1 LFGWMLY
8 SVAQHAQ
15 FVTLDRAAVQPAY
28 ALLSL
33 GLLFASYAAF
43 IAAWRQL
50 AEHAGLHASWELHA
64 ARWSVSILGKYVPG
78 KVWQAVSRLALYA
91 ESKRWH
97 SGALAI
103 AIELLV
109 QVAACAVLA
118 GLLLPLALPATP
130 GWMPIALGLLGLL
143 PLAALRARPVHDL
156 LERVL
161 ARFGIRIGWKR
172 IPARLLRVV
181 VGWDALAYIAM
192 VAGYVM
198 FVEAIGYAAASI
210 APALAAGLL
219 LGGIAGMAA
228 FIVPAGLGVRE
239 AALAWVLSATV
250 SPPDAM
256 FLAVVSRVWLTL
268 GEVMIVAPAGA
279 LLWYRQSA
287 PRGTR

>member
-1 LFGWMLY
+1 MLY
-8 SVAQHAQ
+8 SVAEHAQ
-15 FVTLDRAAVQPAY
+15 VLTIDRAAVRPVY
-28 ALLSL
+28 ALFSL
-33 GLLFASYAAF
+33 GLLFVSYGAF

-50 AEHAGLHASWELHA
+50 AEHAGLHASWQLHA
-64 ARWSVSILGKYVPG
+64 ARWSVSVVGKYVPG
-78 KVWQAVSRLALYA
+78 KIWQGLSRLALYA
-91 ESKRWH
+91 EPKRWH

-109 QVAACAVLA
+109 QLAAGAVLA
-118 GLLLPLALPATP
+118 GLLLPLALPAIP
-130 GWMPIALGLLGLL
+130 GWMPLALVLFGLL
-143 PLAALRARPVHDL
+143 PLAALRAATVHEL
-156 LERVL
+156 LERAL
-161 ARFGIRIGWKR
+161 ARLGVRLRWKR

-228 FIVPAGLGVRE
+228 FMVPAGLGVRE
-239 AALAWVLSATV
+239 AALAWVLSGAV

-256 FLAVVSRVWLTL
+256 LLAVVSRVWLTL
-268 GEVMIVAPAGA
+268 GEAMIVALAGA
-279 LLWYRQSA
+279 LLLYRQSA
-287 PRGTR
+287 PRRKR